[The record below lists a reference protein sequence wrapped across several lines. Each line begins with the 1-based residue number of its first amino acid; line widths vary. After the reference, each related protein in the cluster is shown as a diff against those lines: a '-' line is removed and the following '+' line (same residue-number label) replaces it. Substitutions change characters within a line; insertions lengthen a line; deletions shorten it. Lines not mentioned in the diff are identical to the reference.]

1 MSNTGGLPVHNLAVL
16 AQIDGE
22 NAVDR
27 MASIVRNPDAMVA
40 KEAHVGNRGGTGSE
54 SSGAQLLEQKPLGMV
69 VHIFAVPTGT
79 TTIVNSH

>member
-1 MSNTGGLPVHNLAVL
+1 VHNRSVRAS
-16 AQIDGE
+16 IGGE

-40 KEAHVGNRGGTGSE
+40 KEAHVGKRWGTGSE
-54 SSGAQLLEQKPLGMV
+54 SSGAQLLEQKPLGVV

-79 TTIVNSH
+79 TTIVNSCIRKN